1 VGGSV
6 WSYDM
11 ANRPRDLAE
20 RMSRGRV
27 PDDGPARETFRL
39 PVEAARR
46 KAQEILGQPPQG
58 GCMTIVEHWR
68 QLPDGQIEFTMR
80 SVSMVD

>member
-1 VGGSV
+1 
-6 WSYDM
+6 M

-27 PDDGPARETFRL
+27 SDDGPVRETFRL

-46 KAQEILGQPPQG
+46 KAREILGHPPQG

-68 QLPDGQIEFTMR
+68 QLPDGEIEFTMR